1 MVKKNNIIED
11 LKLMQQ
17 CLSDLTELNEQIE
30 NQQEKVLIITELV
43 KNLIHENAST
53 KLDQDEYVQKYD
65 SLNQRYENATKILED
80 LQAEKQRRLEQDNAI
95 ALYIKTL
102 KKNPTLLE
110 EWDDTIWMVMVEKA
124 VIHKDKRI
132 IFKFYNGAEIMVEE

>member
-65 SLNQRYENATKILED
+65 SLNQRYEKATAILD
-80 LQAEKQRRLEQDNAI
+80 SLQAEKQRKVEQDNSI
-95 ALYIKTL
+95 SLYIKKML
-102 KKNPTLLE
+102 KNPEVLH
-110 EWDDTIWMVMVEKA
+110 EWSGTICCINCA
-124 VIHKDKRI
+124 STN
-132 IFKFYNGAEIMVEE
+132 F

>member
-1 MVKKNNIIED
+1 
-11 LKLMQQ
+11 MQQ

-65 SLNQRYENATKILED
+65 SLNQRYEKVTEILEN
-80 LQAEKQRRLEQDNAI
+80 LQAEKQRKVEQDNAI
-95 ALYIKTL
+95 TLYIKTL

-132 IFKFYNGAEIMVEE
+132 TFKFYNGAEITVEE

>member
-1 MVKKNNIIED
+1 M
-11 LKLMQQ
+11 
-17 CLSDLTELNEQIE
+17 
-30 NQQEKVLIITELV
+30 IITELV

-95 ALYIKTL
+95 ALYITTL

-110 EWDDTIWMVMVEKA
+110 EWDDTIWMVMVEKT

-132 IFKFYNGAEIMVEE
+132 TFNFYNGAEITARE